1 MRFDVIKGTG
11 AGVQC
16 GIPLFYFF
24 FFFSSLS
31 PFTVIAFSQ
40 LKSCRHMTIASL
52 MLGCRLTGIDGLVFL
67 ESKSCTNFK
76 KKNKKHLAK
85 AKLLLTLFQV

>member
-16 GIPLFYFF
+16 GILFF
-24 FFFSSLS
+24 FLLILS

-67 ESKSCTNFK
+67 ESKSCTSLK
-76 KKNKKHLAK
+76 KKQHLAK

>member
-16 GIPLFYFF
+16 GILFF
-24 FFFSSLS
+24 FFFLLILS

-67 ESKSCTNFK
+67 ESKSCTNL
-76 KKNKKHLAK
+76 KNKK
-85 AKLLLTLFQV
+85 TFG

>member
-16 GIPLFYFF
+16 GILT
-24 FFFSSLS
+24 LS

-52 MLGCRLTGIDGLVFL
+52 MLGCRLNGSDGLVFL
-67 ESKSCTNFK
+67 QSKSCTNLK
-76 KKNKKHLAK
+76 K
-85 AKLLLTLFQV
+85 TFG